1 MSEPLPSDATLHWNL
16 AILRGAMF
24 NDGTAILPYKQQIK
38 DVLQLLLDKTFSKRG
53 FAWTGRLLFSVLLSC
68 THTYPLENRWVNPE
82 EWYSAEFSHSHHKYW
97 GKLYAPGEAKVDFQL
112 SVACSELTVDL
123 QVVWHVPN
131 ADEIAFAFEIFD
143 DLVIPTFDKLEALLG
158 GELARDATWRND
170 FCRYLSF
177 VRDAFSGIASLAK
190 EEATEEERRVYYA
203 TSDLSYVLY
212 IRLSYLLSAV
222 V

>member
-38 DVLQLLLDKTFSKRG
+38 DVLRLLLDKTFSKRG

-82 EWYSAEFSHSHHKYW
+82 EWYSAEFLHSHHKYW
-97 GKLYAPGEAKVDFQL
+97 GKLYAPGEAKVDHGQL
-112 SVACSELTVDL
+112 LIACNELNIGL

-131 ADEIAFAFEIFD
+131 GDEIAFAFEIFD
-143 DLVIPTFDKLEALLG
+143 ELVVPTFDKLEALLG
-158 GELARDATWRND
+158 DDVARDAIWRND

-190 EEATEEERRVYYA
+190 EEATEEERKVYYA
-203 TSDLSYVLY
+203 TSDLSYVLFL
-212 IRLSYLLSAV
+212 RLVLPT
-222 V
+222 